1 MKIVYKL
8 TFYSFIFT
16 LLSNGGL
23 MSCLNQST
31 ASQQIQIKDSNNT
44 QGVLVKDI
52 SVGAENLSAFVPL
65 LKNKRVGLLVNHT
78 SRVGSKHLIDTLLAL
93 NVNVE
98 KIFSPE
104 HGFKGTASAGE
115 KIDDSTISAFKPVTV
130 ISLYGK
136 RRKPLASDLQDVDIV
151 VFDLQDVG
159 ARFYTY
165 ISTMQLMMEAC
176 AEHDLPMIILDRP
189 NPNGHYVDG
198 PVLKDAYRSFV
209 GMQDI
214 PVVHGMTVGE
224 LALMIN
230 AEGWLGD
237 RPELDLRVI
246 KNVNYTHLKPYDLP
260 VGPSPNLPD
269 QISVLLYP
277 SLCFFEGT
285 PISIG
290 RGTKKPFSVVGHP
303 DYRNLPY
310 VFIPASNPGAK
321 NPKLKGEKCYG
332 YDLSKMS
339 AIDFRGKSKINLE
352 WLIEFYQNWDN
363 EQPFFNE
370 NNWFDKLAGTDQLRK
385 QILAGMS
392 EEKIRESWQ
401 ADLEAFKVK
410 RKKYLLYPD
419 FE

>member
-198 PVLKDAYRSFV
+198 PY
-209 GMQDI
+209 
-214 PVVHGMTVGE
+214 
-224 LALMIN
+224 
-230 AEGWLGD
+230 
-237 RPELDLRVI
+237 
-246 KNVNYTHLKPYDLP
+246 
-260 VGPSPNLPD
+260 
-269 QISVLLYP
+269 
-277 SLCFFEGT
+277 
-285 PISIG
+285 
-290 RGTKKPFSVVGHP
+290 
-303 DYRNLPY
+303 
-310 VFIPASNPGAK
+310 
-321 NPKLKGEKCYG
+321 
-332 YDLSKMS
+332 
-339 AIDFRGKSKINLE
+339 
-352 WLIEFYQNWDN
+352 
-363 EQPFFNE
+363 
-370 NNWFDKLAGTDQLRK
+370 
-385 QILAGMS
+385 
-392 EEKIRESWQ
+392 
-401 ADLEAFKVK
+401 
-410 RKKYLLYPD
+410 
-419 FE
+419 